1 MKKYIYPIFAALSA
15 LLLLSACQEE
25 KEVVVKKPELKVVS
39 SDVIFGVE
47 GGQGT
52 IVVAADAAVTV
63 TSERPWVQTSVSG
76 NTITVTVSELNPN
89 PQSRYSR
96 LTIQA
101 GSEKTYV
108 TVHQYGEIFDGM
120 KMEDVTVSREG
131 TTMRYAFKANMT
143 VNVSTDQPWVHCAL
157 DEENDGIMILTVDE
171 NTDFGVRY
179 ATVSYTAG
187 SNSGS
192 MKVTQNPKFGAVS
205 GWTVANTGGRFEFP
219 DQIDE
224 ITVTPPSD
232 MAEAYYLFHIASVDE
247 FPATDV
253 DAAVEEACLETG
265 AAIRAA
271 LASGEIQSVGEI
283 ALKGKYVEEYPNLP
297 SASKAFIS
305 CFDEAGYP
313 TGQYVFID
321 VAIPDR
327 GPVKQQ
333 VEGWEVTHSGASYVY
348 PTQTDVFTVT
358 PKAGYENAKYIATVV
373 SKDAVSSVEDFAF
386 TTFAMD
392 TREEILAKVASGEL
406 PNFDAGL
413 STGTTTLTAENMAGD
428 VYVVVVA
435 FGDNQFYTGEYQ
447 FAEIALPDIT
457 PAYYKWLGEWS
468 VPRGDGADTWIVTE
482 NVPMESFKVSGI
494 AGFDADDYAVGAF
507 VAIVPYDVATGEMV
521 FKVYENTD
529 VTWQDS
535 SRGTMNALLSGQ
547 YTNVQGKTYYNSG
560 IGNTICRAKLADDE
574 QTAELTPRSVTSGGA
589 PAFFYNIRWY
599 GRYTSSSG
607 SRSGVSW
614 TGYETALPNTMTKK

>member
-1 MKKYIYPIFAALSA
+1 MKKYIYLIFAALSA
-15 LLLLSACQEE
+15 LLLLFACREE
-25 KEVVVKKPELKVVS
+25 KPVEVKKPELKVVS

-47 GGQGT
+47 GGEGT
-52 IVVAADAAVTV
+52 IVVEADAAVTV
-63 TSERPWVQTSVSG
+63 TSERPWVQTSVNG
-76 NTITVTVSELNPN
+76 NEITVTVSEPNLN

-96 LTIQA
+96 LTITA

-108 TVHQYGEIFDGM
+108 TVHQFGEIFDGM
-120 KMEDVTVSREG
+120 KMEDVTVAREG

-313 TGQYVFID
+313 TGQYAFID

-327 GPVKQQ
+327 GPVKEM
-333 VEGWEVTHSGASYVY
+333 VEGWDIEHVSGKYLPSG
-348 PTQTDVFTVT
+348 QKDEFTVT
-358 PKAGYENAKYIATVV
+358 PRAGFEDKYYLV
-373 SKDAVSSVEDFAF
+373 SAVKNSDVSNIEDYAF
-386 TTFAMD
+386 TTFAIEA
-392 TREEILAKVASGEL
+392 REAILSKVASGEL
-406 PNFDAGL
+406 SSFEEGL
-413 STGTTTLTAENMAGD
+413 SKGTSTHSFMGLSGD
-428 VYVVVVA
+428 VTVVVVV
-435 FGDNQFYTGEYQ
+435 FGDNKFYTGEYGTAE
-447 FAEIALPDIT
+447 FAVGNLKRT
-457 PAYYKWLGEWS
+457 HWLGEWS
-468 VPRGDGADTWIVTE
+468 MTNAKDQNYTWTLVDKDDDSGDFRMFCNGLYTGTGSLLKSITWFDVRY
-482 NVPMESFKVSGI
+482 NESDGSITVFAQTHPDEDVYYNATYGDI
-494 AGFDADDYAVGAF
+494 YAGLFGF
-507 VAIVPYDVATGEMV
+507 YDS
-521 FKVYENTD
+521 KSD
-529 VTWQDS
+529 
-535 SRGTMNALLSGQ
+535 
-547 YTNVQGKTYYNSG
+547 GKTYYRTAVPYDLFTLSLTDDG
-560 IGNTICRAKLADDE
+560 VVTITKPGAYNDQEFHSFKVYYWSKVKEARFSFTSN
-574 QTAELTPRSVTSGGA
+574 QTLYTEGLTLTR
-589 PAFFYNIRWY
+589 
-599 GRYTSSSG
+599 
-607 SRSGVSW
+607 
-614 TGYETALPNTMTKK
+614 E